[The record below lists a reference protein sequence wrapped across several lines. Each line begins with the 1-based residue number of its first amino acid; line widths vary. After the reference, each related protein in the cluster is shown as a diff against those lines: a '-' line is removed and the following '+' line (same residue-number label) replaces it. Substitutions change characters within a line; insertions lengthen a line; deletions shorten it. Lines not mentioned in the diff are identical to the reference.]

1 MTPVQIEQALTE
13 IQAEIDPTIKNLK
26 LASLCSSIFREQGFE
41 LVVVGGSA
49 IEFYTEGAY
58 TSGDVDL
65 CVASASQ
72 NLTIRLRQ
80 ELMGKLH
87 AEGGPRSWRVAGA
100 FVDVLGALE
109 SLSKT
114 RPRTIDGPYGK
125 VLLAPAEELLV
136 ERVLVSFYPAPYAP
150 ARECAEKLIAAA
162 LRHELEIDWPEVTRL
177 ASLPEYGNLSQ
188 VKDLVHETAKTLGQR
203 SPYDPD
209 ERAD

>member
-1 MTPVQIEQALTE
+1 MTPAEIEQALGQ
-13 IQAEIDPTIKNLK
+13 IQAENDPTLKNLK
-26 LASLCSSIFREQGFE
+26 LASLCSKIFREAGFE

-65 CVASASQ
+65 CVASPGQ

-100 FVDVLGALE
+100 FVDVLGVLE
-109 SLSKT
+109 SLSKAP
-114 RPRTIDGPYGK
+114 PRTIAGPYGDIR
-125 VLLAPAEELLV
+125 LAPAEELLV
-136 ERVLVSFYPAPYAP
+136 ERILVSFYPAPYSP

-162 LRHELEIDWPEVTRL
+162 LRQELELNWPEVTRL
-177 ASLPEYGNLSQ
+177 AALPEYGNLKQ
-188 VKDLVHETAKTLGQR
+188 VKDLVHETAQTLGKR
-203 SPYDPD
+203 SPYDSD
-209 ERAD
+209 E